1 MLNIQLAEGI
11 KYDQLNI
18 YSAQGQLLYQEQLTT
33 QLAAE
38 VELTALPSGVYFLE
52 IQYDGTQRE
61 LRKVVKI

>member
-33 QLAAE
+33 QLVAE